1 MTKVTAF
8 LLAGLVAGFIAVAL
22 GTSRPTILAVGVG
35 PLFFSAMLA
44 GIAITNS
51 WSRVSPGIW
60 RYIVAACLCTGAYVL
75 ALFTFSVVGGY
86 SPQILGVRPS
96 SDIIDFHADVW
107 LGLSAAVLVAA
118 ICMELVAFTLTSRW
132 SNFSLGLLVFVGFAS
147 ILVTFIANRQAR
159 HYWSFVGILL
169 PVGEALFCGVVGAQL
184 WRSSE
189 QVVRA

>member
-1 MTKVTAF
+1 MTKVTVF
-8 LLAGLVAGFIAVAL
+8 LLAGLFGGFIVVAL
-22 GTSRPTILAVGVG
+22 GTSRPTFLAVGVG

-44 GIAITNS
+44 AIAITNS
-51 WSRVSPGIW
+51 WSRVRPGIW
-60 RYIVAACLCTGAYVL
+60 RYVVAACLCTGAYVL

-86 SPQILGVRPS
+86 SPQVLGVRPS
-96 SDIIDFHADVW
+96 SDIIEFHADVW

-132 SNFSLGLLVFVGFAS
+132 SNFSLGLLALAGFAT
-147 ILVTFIANRQAR
+147 ILVTFIVNRQAR
-159 HYWSFVGILL
+159 HYWSFVGMLL

-189 QVVRA
+189 QMARA

>member
-1 MTKVTAF
+1 MTRVTVF
-8 LLAGLVAGFIAVAL
+8 LLAGLLGGFITVVL
-22 GTSRPTILAVGVG
+22 GTSRPTFLAVGVG

-44 GIAITNS
+44 AIAITNS
-51 WSRVSPGIW
+51 WARVSPGIW
-60 RYIVAACLCTGAYVL
+60 RYAVAACLCTGAYVL

-86 SPQILGVRPS
+86 SPQVLGVQPS
-96 SDIIDFHADVW
+96 SDIIEFRADVW

-132 SNFSLGLLVFVGFAS
+132 SNVSLGLLALAGFAS
-147 ILVTFIANRQAR
+147 ILVTFIANQQAR

-189 QVVRA
+189 QVVRV